1 MNTGG
6 IKDKSIAIAKSAA
19 HKVVD
24 RPRNRALDITSA
36 LKLGLMIRE
45 HRNNRINTEY
55 DRKIRVAYIVQMPEV
70 WDKQKSFFERLTSDG
85 RFNVCVVIVPPF
97 NPNTRKFGDN
107 ENNIR
112 FYKSNCRK
120 CKFLNAIDDSGKA
133 VDIRKYRFDY
143 VFYERPYDPYLPK
156 SLRCRR
162 VSGFA
167 KTCYIPYATYDL
179 WQGEG
184 INTECKEFFRYLYI
198 AFNNSEFHTKTMYE
212 SMWKVCRIPHH
223 FVDLGYPVH
232 YDSIAA
238 DENENPVE
246 IAATDE
252 NDNPVEIAAVDETS
266 DAGKNISSEA
276 EKKCAGKTV
285 MWTPRWSYEPKIG
298 GSHFMEYKD
307 DILNLGDEYPGTKV
321 IIRPHPLTYEHM
333 IATGRMTEA
342 DVEEYKNKIEEKGVI
357 VDTNKMINDTFKDV
371 DILISDISSVMWQ
384 FFFSGKPMIYCTND
398 IVVSKEFKEMSELTY
413 NASSYED
420 IRKYLEML
428 LSGNDE
434 MKPIREKYIRD
445 YKSKYS
451 DPAGKM
457 ISYLIND
464 FSGGAVSK

>member
-1 MNTGG
+1 MTASKEASPLKGVTMGNNGL
-6 IKDKSIAIAKSAA
+6 KEKSVAIAKAAA

-24 RPRNRALDITSA
+24 RPRNRILDTTSA

-85 RFNVCVVIVPPF
+85 RFNVCVVIVPPY
-97 NPNTRKFGDN
+97 NPDTRKFGKNDD
-107 ENNIR
+107 NIR

-120 CKFLNAIDDSGKA
+120 CKFLSAFDENGTA

-212 SMWKVCRIPHH
+212 SMWKLCRMPHH

-232 YDSIAA
+232 YDSI
-238 DENENPVE
+238 EEY
-246 IAATDE
+246 T
-252 NDNPVEIAAVDETS
+252 
-266 DAGKNISSEA
+266 
-276 EKKCAGKTV
+276 EKSGPKTV

-298 GSHFMEYKD
+298 GSHFMEYKEEV
-307 DILNLGDEYPGTKV
+307 ISLGEEFPGTKV
-321 IIRPHPLTYEHM
+321 IIRPHPLTYDHM
-333 IATGRMTEA
+333 IATGKMTEK
-342 DVEEYKNKIEEKGVI
+342 DVEEYKKRIEEKGVI

-398 IVVSKEFKEMSELTY
+398 IVVSKEFGEMSELTY
-413 NASSYED
+413 KASSYDD
-420 IRKYLEML
+420 IRKCLTEL
-428 LSGNDE
+428 LKGNDWMAE
-434 MKPIREKYIRD
+434 ERQKYIED
-445 YKSKYS
+445 YKKKYS

-457 ISYLIND
+457 VNFLIED
-464 FSGGAVSK
+464 FSGGAVSE

>member
-1 MNTGG
+1 MTASKEASPLKGVTMGNNGL
-6 IKDKSIAIAKSAA
+6 KEKSVAIAKAAA

-24 RPRNRALDITSA
+24 RPRNRILDTTSA

-85 RFNVCVVIVPPF
+85 RFNVCVVIVPPY
-97 NPNTRKFGDN
+97 NPDTRKFGKNDD
-107 ENNIR
+107 NIR

-120 CKFLNAIDDSGKA
+120 CKFLSAFDENGTA

-212 SMWKVCRIPHH
+212 SMWKLCRMPHH

-232 YDSIAA
+232 YDSI
-238 DENENPVE
+238 EEY
-246 IAATDE
+246 T
-252 NDNPVEIAAVDETS
+252 
-266 DAGKNISSEA
+266 
-276 EKKCAGKTV
+276 EKSGPKTV

-298 GSHFMEYKD
+298 GSHFMEYKEEV
-307 DILNLGDEYPGTKV
+307 ISLGEEFPGTKV
-321 IIRPHPLTYEHM
+321 IIRPHPLTYDHM
-333 IATGRMTEA
+333 IATGRMTEK
-342 DVEEYKNKIEEKGVI
+342 DVEEYKKRIEEKGVI

-398 IVVSKEFKEMSELTY
+398 IVVSKEFGEMSELTY
-413 NASSYED
+413 KASSYDD
-420 IRKYLEML
+420 IRKCLTEL
-428 LSGNDE
+428 LKGNDWMAE
-434 MKPIREKYIRD
+434 ERRKYIED
-445 YKSKYS
+445 YKKKYS

-457 ISYLIND
+457 VNFLIED
-464 FSGGAVSK
+464 FSGGAVSE

>member
-1 MNTGG
+1 MVTASKEASHLKGETMGNNGL
-6 IKDKSIAIAKSAA
+6 KEKSVALAKAAA

-24 RPRNRALDITSA
+24 RPRNRVLDTTSA

-85 RFNVCVVIVPPF
+85 RFNVCVVIVPPY
-97 NPNTRKFGDN
+97 NPDTRKFGNN
-107 ENNIR
+107 EDNIR

-120 CKFLNAIDDSGKA
+120 CKFLNAFDEEGIS
-133 VDIRKYRFDY
+133 VDIKKYRFDY

-212 SMWKVCRIPHH
+212 SMWKLCRMPHH

-232 YDSIAA
+232 YGSI
-238 DENENPVE
+238 EEY
-246 IAATDE
+246 
-252 NDNPVEIAAVDETS
+252 
-266 DAGKNISSEA
+266 K
-276 EKKCAGKTV
+276 EKSGPKTV

-298 GSHFMEYKD
+298 GSHFMEYKEE
-307 DILNLGDEYPGTKV
+307 IISLGEEFPGTKV
-321 IIRPHPLTYEHM
+321 IIRPHPLTYDHM
-333 IATGRMTEA
+333 IATGKMTEK
-342 DVEEYKNKIEEKGVI
+342 DVEEYKKRIEEKGVI

-398 IVVSKEFKEMSELTY
+398 IVVSKEFGEMSELTY
-413 NASSYED
+413 KASSYED
-420 IRKYLEML
+420 IRKCLTEL
-428 LSGNDE
+428 LNGNDKMAE
-434 MKPIREKYIRD
+434 ERQKYIED
-445 YKSKYS
+445 YKKKYS

-457 ISYLIND
+457 VNFLIED
-464 FSGGAVSK
+464 FSGGAVSE

>member
-1 MNTGG
+1 MVTASKEASYLKGVTMGNNGL
-6 IKDKSIAIAKSAA
+6 KEKSVAIAKAAA

-24 RPRNRALDITSA
+24 RPRNRILDTTSA

-85 RFNVCVVIVPPF
+85 RFNVCVVIVPPY
-97 NPNTRKFGDN
+97 NPDTRKFGNN
-107 ENNIR
+107 EDNIR

-120 CKFLNAIDDSGKA
+120 CKFLSAFDENGVAA
-133 VDIRKYRFDY
+133 DIRKYRFDY

-212 SMWKVCRIPHH
+212 SMWKLCRMPHH

-232 YDSIAA
+232 YDSI
-238 DENENPVE
+238 EEY
-246 IAATDE
+246 T
-252 NDNPVEIAAVDETS
+252 
-266 DAGKNISSEA
+266 
-276 EKKCAGKTV
+276 EKSGPKTV

-298 GSHFMEYKD
+298 GSHFMEYKEE
-307 DILNLGDEYPGTKV
+307 IISLGEEFPGTKV
-321 IIRPHPLTYEHM
+321 IIRPHPLTYDHM
-333 IATGRMTEA
+333 IATGKMTEK
-342 DVEEYKNKIEEKGVI
+342 DVEEYKKRIEEKGVI

-398 IVVSKEFKEMSELTY
+398 IVVSKEFGEMSELTY
-413 NASSYED
+413 KASSYED
-420 IRKYLEML
+420 IRKCLTEL
-428 LSGNDE
+428 LKGNDWMAE
-434 MKPIREKYIRD
+434 KRQKYIED
-445 YKSKYS
+445 YKKKYS

-457 ISYLIND
+457 VNFLIED
-464 FSGGAVSK
+464 FSGGAVSE